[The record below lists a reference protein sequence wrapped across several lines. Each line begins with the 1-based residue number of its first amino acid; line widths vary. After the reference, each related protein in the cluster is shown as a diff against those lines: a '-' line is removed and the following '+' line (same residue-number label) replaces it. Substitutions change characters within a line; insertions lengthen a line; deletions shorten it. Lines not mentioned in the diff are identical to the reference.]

1 MRLATFL
8 LMTGTLYGQAAVEA
22 GLGASRAATSTAP
35 AAGLGKSIAGALG
48 SLDKTLKTDKAA
60 DKASEVI
67 VVRSS
72 STAPAAKTPGKT
84 YEDIRLAEAGMEY
97 AVLVER
103 FGPAALEMAGEGGI
117 RKLTYPGKDGSTQ
130 VEVKDGKVLA
140 VNLPKPPAGVLVLP
154 K

>member
-1 MRLATFL
+1 MRIATFL
-8 LMTGTLYGQAAVEA
+8 LMAGTLYGQAAVEA
-22 GLGASRAATSTAP
+22 GLGASRAVTSTAP
-35 AAGLGKSIAGALG
+35 AAGLGKSIAGAFG
-48 SLDKTLKTDKAA
+48 SLDKTLKTA
-60 DKASEVI
+60 DKPASEVI

-72 STAPAAKTPGKT
+72 SSAPAAKTPGKT
-84 YEDIRLAEAGMEY
+84 YEDVRLAEAGMEY

-130 VEVKDGKVLA
+130 IEVKDGKVLA
-140 VNLPKPPAGVLVLP
+140 VNVPKPPTGVLTLP